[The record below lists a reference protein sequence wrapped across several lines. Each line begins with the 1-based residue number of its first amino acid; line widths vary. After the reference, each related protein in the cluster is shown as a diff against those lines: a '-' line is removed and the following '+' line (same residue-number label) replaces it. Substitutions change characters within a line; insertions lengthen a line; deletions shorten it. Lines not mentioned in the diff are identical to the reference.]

1 MSLQSSPTPVLQLF
15 QSMASSQ
22 EQLGLMSLPYVTKPL
37 RIGIFIYLFIYF
49 SVGDKVRP
57 SQNIEACSLKQIDGA
72 R

>member
-1 MSLQSSPTPVLQLF
+1 
-15 QSMASSQ
+15 MASSQ

>member
-37 RIGIFIYLFIYF
+37 RIGFIYLFIYF